1 MPSSHQL
8 ELDKSTTWFQL
19 TALWAFVEVVLGGIL
34 HALRLPFTGVLVGGA
49 AVFIIGAMVL
59 HSQNPFKDIIRAT
72 GVVLIVKAG
81 ASPHSPLPAYL
92 AVAYQGFSGALI
104 FSLMRN
110 FKIAAMLFSVLA
122 MLESAFQKLLTLT
135 IMYGMAFWD
144 ALDSFVHS
152 VLKSL
157 KMGESHNAT
166 ELVWTYILVYF
177 FWGIFLGY
185 RLSGFYK
192 RLPILVSELRKFM
205 NPHVDDEMPKELGSR
220 NQRTYSS
227 IAFWI
232 FYILMLLGMVASLA
246 YLNNDKQNLFYV
258 VLRSLSVTFLLF
270 LVVNP
275 LFKWFVRKGS
285 QKSKN
290 QLLVKLITE
299 DFVILRLEY
308 TACLK
313 LVKARRL
320 YFWRY
325 IQAVEYL
332 IAWRIQKVKNS
343 E

>member
-1 MPSSHQL
+1 MPISHQL
-8 ELDKSTTWFQL
+8 EIDKSTTWFQL

-49 AVFIIGAMVL
+49 AVFIIGVMVL
-59 HSQNPFKDIIRAT
+59 YSQNPFRDIIRAT

-81 ASPHSPLPAYL
+81 ASPHSPFPAYL
-92 AVAYQGFSGALI
+92 AVAYQGFSGAVI
-104 FSLMRN
+104 FYMIRN

-122 MLESAFQKLLTLT
+122 MLESALQKLLTLT
-135 IMYGMAFWD
+135 LMYGFAFWE
-144 ALDSFVHS
+144 ALDSFVGS

-157 KMGESHNAT
+157 NMGDSHNAA
-166 ELVWTYILVYF
+166 ELVWTYVIIYF
-177 FWGIFLGY
+177 SWGVFLGY
-185 RLSGFYK
+185 RLSGFYQ
-192 RLPILVSELRKFM
+192 RLPSLVKELRKFM
-205 NPHVDDEMPKELGSR
+205 TPNVDQEIPNEPHSQ

-232 FYILMLLGMVASLA
+232 IYILMLLGMVASLA
-246 YLNNDKQNLFYV
+246 YLNSDKQNLFYV

-270 LVVNP
+270 LVINP

-299 DFVILRLEY
+299 DFMVLRLEY
-308 TACLK
+308 TACLT

-320 YFWRY
+320 YFWKY
-325 IQAVEYL
+325 IKALEYL
-332 IAWRIQKVKNS
+332 IAWRIQKV
-343 E
+343 

>member
-1 MPSSHQL
+1 MPISHRL
-8 ELDKSTTWFQL
+8 EIDKSTTWFQL

-49 AVFIIGAMVL
+49 AVFIIGVMVL
-59 HSQNPFKDIIRAT
+59 YSQNPFRDIIRAT

-81 ASPHSPLPAYL
+81 ASPHSPFPAYL
-92 AVAYQGFSGALI
+92 AVAYQGFSGAVI
-104 FSLMRN
+104 FYMIRN

-122 MLESAFQKLLTLT
+122 MLESALQKLLTLT
-135 IMYGMAFWD
+135 LMYGFAFWE
-144 ALDSFVHS
+144 ALDSFVGS

-157 KMGESHNAT
+157 NMGDSHNAA
-166 ELVWTYILVYF
+166 ELVWTYVIIYF
-177 FWGIFLGY
+177 SWGVFLGY
-185 RLSGFYK
+185 RLSGFYQ
-192 RLPILVSELRKFM
+192 RLPSLVKELRKFM
-205 NPHVDDEMPKELGSR
+205 TPNVDQEIPNEPHSQ

-232 FYILMLLGMVASLA
+232 IYILMLLGMVASLA
-246 YLNNDKQNLFYV
+246 YLNSDKQNLFYV

-270 LVVNP
+270 LVINP

-299 DFVILRLEY
+299 DFMVLRLEY

-320 YFWRY
+320 YFWKY
-325 IQAVEYL
+325 IKALEYL
-332 IAWRIQKVKNS
+332 IAWRIQKV
-343 E
+343 

>member
-1 MPSSHQL
+1 MPISHQL
-8 ELDKSTTWFQL
+8 EIDKSTTWFQL

-49 AVFIIGAMVL
+49 AVFIIGVMVL
-59 HSQNPFKDIIRAT
+59 YSQNPFRDIIRAT

-81 ASPHSPLPAYL
+81 ASPHSPFPAYL
-92 AVAYQGFSGALI
+92 AVAYQGFSGAVI
-104 FSLMRN
+104 FYMIRN

-122 MLESAFQKLLTLT
+122 MLESALQKLLTLT
-135 IMYGMAFWD
+135 LMYGFAFWE
-144 ALDSFVHS
+144 ALDSFVGS

-157 KMGESHNAT
+157 NMGDSHNAA
-166 ELVWTYILVYF
+166 ELVWTYVIIYF
-177 FWGIFLGY
+177 SWGVFLGY
-185 RLSGFYK
+185 RLTGFYQ
-192 RLPILVSELRKFM
+192 RLPSLVKELRKFM
-205 NPHVDDEMPKELGSR
+205 TPNVDQEIPNEPHSQ

-232 FYILMLLGMVASLA
+232 IYILMLLGMVASLA
-246 YLNNDKQNLFYV
+246 YLNSDKQNLFYV

-270 LVVNP
+270 LVINP

-299 DFVILRLEY
+299 DFMVLRLEY

-320 YFWRY
+320 YFWKY
-325 IQAVEYL
+325 IKALEYL
-332 IAWRIQKVKNS
+332 IAWRIQKV
-343 E
+343 